1 MSRKACLSATAV
13 RQLRIHVKKN
23 EKSKNYIQK
32 HIKIG

>member
-1 MSRKACLSATAV
+1 MNNQKSAGFFLLDP
-13 RQLRIHVKKN
+13 RKKN